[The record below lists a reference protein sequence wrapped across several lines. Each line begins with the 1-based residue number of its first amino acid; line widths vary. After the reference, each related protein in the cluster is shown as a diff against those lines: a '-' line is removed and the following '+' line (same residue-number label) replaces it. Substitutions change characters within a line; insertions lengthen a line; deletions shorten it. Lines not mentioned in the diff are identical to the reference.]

1 MWVAWAPINPNTL
14 LRCISNLK
22 YNGWRWRDI
31 RFGAIFP
38 NNSYCCSWTEHIAK
52 FRGTQVGA
60 LVGAQMGTQVGA
72 LVGALG
78 TLGNTGGCIQRLILI
93 CRSTKSPPPLIFF
106 FISFA
111 SGFLQIGANYEK
123 IRNSLTAQDHL
134 IWFILVVR
142 HKECLKL
149 KVVINQTIWSY
160 TSNSFTERTKE
171 IWFCGFSLK
180 TYCDCGKLL
189 RWRKI
194 HHVFTQEQ
202 ILGYTYQLYV
212 WKCFIQLH
220 LL

>member
-1 MWVAWAPINPNTL
+1 MGGGEGTSDLESFFQTTVIAAVGPNTGWTGGYTGYT
-14 LRCISNLK
+14 RKHWWMHSEIDSNLSLHQK
-22 YNGWRWRDI
+22 
-31 RFGAIFP
+31 
-38 NNSYCCSWTEHIAK
+38 ST
-52 FRGTQVGA
+52 A
-60 LVGAQMGTQVGA
+60 LNF
-72 LVGALG
+72 LLY
-78 TLGNTGGCIQRLILI
+78 LLCKRL
-93 CRSTKSPPPLIFF
+93 P
-106 FISFA
+106 
-111 SGFLQIGANYEK
+111 ANYEK

-149 KVVINQTIWSY
+149 KVVINQTNWSY
-160 TSNSFTERTKE
+160 TPNSFTERTKE